1 MSKSKKGALALEGE
15 AEAKREK
22 GRKIPVSVIREKWIV
37 DGETPAQPKAEKNK
51 KTGEKERSFTLNSL
65 SAAVHQSIMGGLSN
79 LRLSLTLRVALY
91 AVGQLLRTTLP
102 VMLTVML
109 ALCLAQ
115 IPGVSRGMDAVL
127 ENAPEDTGAYTA
139 AQLVNLPFTRVY
151 TLPEPYPEGL
161 PGIAKQLALL
171 FSDFSGVAGRQV
183 LLYRNTVLGGTVF
196 AYKVDGLLQMA
207 AVLLWTLLG
216 CDFFRM
222 LYLLKHRN
230 RLNRKVLKPITDM
243 AETAAT
249 LSANNLSDRISVEG
263 TKNELKDL
271 ALVINGMLDRI
282 ELSYNS
288 QKQFVSD
295 ASHELRTPIAVIQGY
310 VSMLKR
316 WGKTDKEVLDEGI
329 TAISQEAQ
337 SMKELVERLLF
348 LARHDKKTLLLE
360 MEDFDPLEVMSEVH
374 REEKLLSPAH
384 QFQLAP
390 AENTM
395 IHGDKGMIKQLMRIL
410 VDNAIKYTPAGGSI
424 TLGAKNNGDVCV
436 LSVTDTGAGIAAKD
450 LTKVFDRFYRCDE
463 ARKAQASGHGLG
475 LSIARIIVSAHGGKI
490 NVRSKVGAGTT
501 FSVILPAVQGGKP

>member
-1 MSKSKKGALALEGE
+1 MSKSSKAAAAPNAGTRTQTPVTVEGE
-15 AEAKREK
+15 AYAREERPEGGEAK
-22 GRKIPVSVIREKWIV
+22 
-37 DGETPAQPKAEKNK
+37 
-51 KTGEKERSFTLNSL
+51 ERFSRLNSL
-65 SAAVHQSIMGGLSN
+65 SDAVHRSLLGGLSN
-79 LRLSLTLRVALY
+79 LRLSLTLRMALY
-91 AVGQLLRTTLP
+91 AVGQLLRTTVP
-102 VMLTVML
+102 VLLAVLL

-115 IPGVSRGMDAVL
+115 APAVIGAMDDVL
-127 ENAPEDTGAYTA
+127 EMTPAESGAYTE
-139 AQLVNLPFTRVY
+139 AQLVHLPFTEVF

-161 PGIAKQLALL
+161 AGMAKQLALL
-171 FSDFSGVAGRQV
+171 FSDFTREGEHRL

-196 AYKVDGLLQMA
+196 AWRVDGLMRVMS
-207 AVLLWTLLG
+207 VLLCTLLC
-216 CDFFRM
+216 CDLFRM
-222 LYLLKHRN
+222 MYLLRHRN

-310 VSMLKR
+310 VSMLER
-316 WGKTDKEVLDEGI
+316 WGKTDKAVLDEGI
-329 TAISQEAQ
+329 SAISQEAQ

-360 MEDFDPLEVMSEVH
+360 MEDFDPLEVMGEVH
-374 REEKLLSPAH
+374 REEKLLSPTHTFA
-384 QFQLAP
+384 LAP
-390 AENTM
+390 AENAT

-410 VDNAIKYTPAGGSI
+410 VDNAIKYTPDGGSI
-424 TLGAKNNGDVCV
+424 TLGAKDNGDTCV

-450 LTKVFDRFYRCDE
+450 LTKIFDRFYRCDE
-463 ARKAQASGHGLG
+463 ARKSQSSGHGLG

-501 FSVILPAVQGGKP
+501 FSVTLPTVKAARK